1 MPVIYNKDIDGQT
14 ILGVWKIEERE
25 EELLSGLQL
34 KQHELDFIASLNN
47 GKRLLHWLSTRLL
60 LRRMLNTSDYIDCR
74 LDEHGKPYLV
84 DSAYHI
90 SLSHSYD
97 YAAVMIGKEQSVGV
111 DIELIKTKIHRIQ
124 QKFLSP
130 PELAQLQVKDN
141 TEGLYVCWCVKEA
154 VYKWYGKKGLEF
166 KKHIHIQPFE
176 LKNEGAMDV
185 IVDLP
190 EGTRTLTVNYFNT
203 ITGYMLGYVVA

>member
-1 MPVIYNKDIDGQT
+1 MPVIYNKNIDEQT
-14 ILGVWKIEERE
+14 ILAVWKIEEGE

-60 LRRMLNTSDYIDCR
+60 LRKMLNTQEYIDCR
-74 LDEHGKPYLV
+74 MDAHGKPYLV
-84 DSAYHI
+84 NSPYHI

-97 YAAVMIGKEQSVGV
+97 YAAVMIGKDRSVGV
-111 DIELIKTKIHRIQ
+111 DIEQIKTKIHRIQ

-130 PELAQLQVKDN
+130 PELAQPNVKDDTN
-141 TEGLYVCWCVKEA
+141 GLYVCWCVKEA
-154 VYKWYGKKGLEF
+154 VYKWYGKKGFEF
-166 KKHIHIQPFE
+166 KRDIHIQPFE
-176 LKNEGAMDV
+176 LKDEGSMTV

-203 ITGYMLGYVVA
+203 IPGYMLGYVVA